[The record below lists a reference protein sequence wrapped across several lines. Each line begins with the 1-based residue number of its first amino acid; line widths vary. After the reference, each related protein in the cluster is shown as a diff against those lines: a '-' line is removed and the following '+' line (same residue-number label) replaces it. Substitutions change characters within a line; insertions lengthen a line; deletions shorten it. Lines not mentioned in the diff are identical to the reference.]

1 MDTTDTCVIAI
12 DAGTTGVRSR
22 AVFLDGRPSI
32 TSYREFTQHFPQP
45 GWVEHDASEIWQ
57 AVTGTMAEVVARV
70 GGDNVAAIGITNQR
84 ETVVAWNRVTGAPY
98 GTAIVWQDRRTAARC
113 EQLASSGHLPVVRER
128 TGLVLDPYFSGTKF
142 EWLLRERQVPT
153 GGELALGTIDAWLIW
168 NLTGGAVHATD
179 VTNASRT
186 MLLDIRNRAWSDE
199 LCEVLH
205 VPLDAL
211 PEVRP
216 SSGRFGVTVGS
227 SGVPAGVPISGV
239 AGDQQ
244 AALFGQACF
253 DPGMAK
259 NTYGTGS
266 FVLLNVGPTCPPPTE
281 GMLTTIA
288 WELGDGTVAYAL
300 EGAIFVTGAAIQ
312 WLRDGIH
319 VIDTAA
325 EAGAMAETVSDS
337 GGVYVVPAFTGLGSP
352 WWDPYARGTILGITR
367 GSTKAHITRAVV
379 ESMAYQ
385 TRDAIDAMVEASNT
399 PITDLRVDGGAS
411 AMDFLLQ
418 MQADQLGV
426 TVQRPKDQET
436 TSLGAASLAGLAEGL
451 WDLDAI
457 RDAWQLDATFQAAE
471 DRTFPDLF
479 HAQWLRAVER
489 SRGWASKETS

>member
-1 MDTTDTCVIAI
+1 MDSTDSCVIAI

-22 AVFLDGRPSI
+22 AVFVDGRPAVA
-32 TSYREFTQHFPQP
+32 SYQEFTQHFPQP
-45 GWVEHDASEIWQ
+45 GWVEHDATEIWR
-57 AVTGTMAEVVARV
+57 AVTATLSDVIARV
-70 GGDNVAAIGITNQR
+70 GRDNVAAIGITNQR
-84 ETVVAWNRVTGAPY
+84 ETAVAWDRDSGAPH

-113 EQLASSGHLPVVRER
+113 DELTEAGNLPIVRER

-142 EWLLRERQVPT
+142 EWLLRERQIPVGPQ
-153 GGELALGTIDAWLIW
+153 LALGTIDSWLIW

-186 MLLDIRNRAWSDE
+186 MLLDIRERAWSDE
-199 LCEVLH
+199 LCALLH
-205 VPLDAL
+205 VPIGAL

-216 SSGRFGVTVGS
+216 SSGRFGVTVES
-227 SGVPAGVPISGV
+227 PGVPGGVPISGV

-266 FVLLNVGPTCPPPTE
+266 FVLLNVGAECPQPAE

-288 WELGDGTVAYAL
+288 WELADGTIAYAL

-325 EAGAMAETVSDS
+325 EAGVVAESVSDS

-367 GSTKAHITRAVV
+367 GSTKAHVTRAVV

-385 TRDAIDAMVEASNT
+385 TRDAIDAMVKASGT
-399 PITDLRVDGGAS
+399 PIIDLRVDGGAS
-411 AMDFLLQ
+411 VMDFLLQ

-426 TVQRPKDQET
+426 PVQRPKDQET
-436 TSLGAASLAGLAEGL
+436 TALGAAYLAGLAEGV

-457 RDAWQLDATFQAAE
+457 RDTWQLDATFQPAE

-489 SRGWASKETS
+489 SRGWASKESS